1 MISWEILMFSWD
13 FLTFSWYHQNI
24 TKAGDWSNS
33 SIGRYSIANI
43 CIIILTHTIPSKN
56 ESNFMGSTNIFDIV
70 CIPWMNFIF
79 SVGFPQ
85 QHTILTTIDHSFWM
99 SNSSRSNFQG
109 LDEPLILTACQA
121 RVELMHGHITIL
133 TTTRTL
139 IICLWKLYT
148 NTMWSQRPPPFNAK
162 LRSRE
167 IWINPSCSSYYWK
180 WFGKGEKFGSAL
192 HNNNNSSGIAVD
204 Q

>member
-70 CIPWMNFIF
+70 GIPWMNIIF
-79 SVGFPQ
+79 SIGFPQ

-109 LDEPLILTACQA
+109 LDDPLILTACQA
-121 RVELMHGHITIL
+121 RVELL
-133 TTTRTL
+133 SLSLKARTHH
-139 IICLWKLYT
+139 YT
-148 NTMWSQRPPPFNAK
+148 YNHQNFNNLLMK
-162 LRSRE
+162 T
-167 IWINPSCSSYYWK
+167 
-180 WFGKGEKFGSAL
+180 L
-192 HNNNNSSGIAVD
+192 HKYDVKPKTSPI
-204 Q
+204 